1 MHEKRGEME
10 SEHSLRGGE
19 TVATRKGEGRK
30 EIDQKGKEKS
40 SVIVMCHTWENGDGK
55 GWFKLS

>member
-40 SVIVMCHTWENGDGK
+40 SHIGTYLAKKQWQ
-55 GWFKLS
+55 